1 MRNQPS
7 MFDDMRTTLRDSV
20 ELSIASLQAYGER
33 YRHWCLAY
41 SGGKDSTAAVTF
53 IAWAIRTGRLTPPES
68 LTVLYA
74 DTRQE
79 LPPLQRG
86 ALQLMAKLHSEGIT
100 THIVLPEIDNRFF
113 VYMLG
118 RGVPPPNNGT
128 LRWCTPQIKIEP
140 MHAALRFL
148 REQADEKLLMLT
160 GVRLGE
166 SAARDARI
174 AVSCSKDSGECGQGW
189 MQVQTPEALADT
201 LAPLLHWRLCH
212 VYDWLYFD
220 EFGHGYNVD
229 GVADVYGEA
238 DVRTGCIGCPLTQE
252 DIALTRLIRDP
263 KWAHLTPLLEL
274 KPLYRWLREPQNRLR
289 KSEAEMRKDGKY
301 GKNAQR
307 MGPLTMPA
315 RLTALDKILDI
326 QRRAQVDLIN
336 AEEEARIRELIAL
349 NTWPNKW
356 DGTEVTGDQLIDQ
369 IKVVGNEL
377 VSQPLLLGKMTA

>member
-1 MRNQPS
+1 M
-7 MFDDMRTTLRDSV
+7 SV
-20 ELSIASLQAYGER
+20 
-33 YRHWCLAY
+33 
-41 SGGKDSTAAVTF
+41 GGSFKQKCPT
-53 IAWAIRTGRLTPPES
+53 
-68 LTVLYA
+68 
-74 DTRQE
+74 
-79 LPPLQRG
+79 
-86 ALQLMAKLHSEGIT
+86 
-100 THIVLPEIDNRFF
+100 
-113 VYMLG
+113 
-118 RGVPPPNNGT
+118 
-128 LRWCTPQIKIEP
+128 C
-140 MHAALRFL
+140 
-148 REQADEKLLMLT
+148 
-160 GVRLGE
+160 
-166 SAARDARI
+166 
-174 AVSCSKDSGECGQGW
+174 
-189 MQVQTPEALADT
+189 EAL
-201 LAPLLHWRLCH
+201 
-212 VYDWLYFD
+212 V
-220 EFGHGYNVD
+220 
-229 GVADVYGEA
+229 
-238 DVRTGCIGCPLTQE
+238 
-252 DIALTRLIRDP
+252 LIRDP